1 MEAASSS
8 DTISERTEVL
18 HGEQNVV
25 DTVLQFTSKA
35 KSRIDACVDYTR
47 PSLTIEIEE
56 LRKAFLDA
64 KTRGIR
70 LRYVTEITKDNVQY
84 CKELLKMV
92 DELRHIDGIKGNF
105 YISETEYIA
114 PATLHTKGK
123 PASHIVYSNVKEIVE
138 QQRQFVFD
146 SFWSRAIPAE
156 QKLKEIEEGI
166 THYETRIVEDPD
178 QIIEEISRLT
188 ANSNQLVTCLT
199 PGGMQY
205 SYKYF
210 FNIKKKLL
218 EKQKKGQHK
227 GIRYISRIEKD
238 NVDLVKIYLNYGIQI
253 KHVKNLP
260 PMSFGVSDKE
270 MSATIEKMEGGKKIQ
285 SLLIST
291 EPLYIQHFISI
302 FQELWKNGVDAA
314 ERIKDIE
321 SDIDLADI
329 EVIQSSARAR
339 DLYLDNVRA
348 ASKEVLW
355 IFPTT
360 NAFIRQDKIGAIPLA
375 VQAAI
380 QKNVKVR
387 ILMPA
392 NSLVEQ
398 KLQQLKEYCHPCTI
412 DIRYIEQMSET
423 KATILVV
430 DRKDSMVMELK
441 DDSKSTFYEAIGLST
456 HSNSKAGV
464 LSYVAIFENL
474 WKQSELYEQLKIH
487 DKMQKEFIN
496 IAAHELR
503 TPVQP
508 ILGLSEIVLQN
519 TKDVEQAKLL
529 EVINRNAKRLQRL
542 TEDILD
548 VTKIESQSLNLNK
561 EQFNLNDVITSA
573 IDDITTNKII
583 SSSYPKTKNPIINL
597 KCNSQDIFVYAD
609 KGRISQVISN
619 LLNNAVKFTKD
630 KEDII
635 TVMIE
640 KKDHEKEEEQHNN
653 QEIVVSIQ
661 DTGQGIDPQIFPR
674 LYTKFVTKSETGTGL
689 GLFICKG
696 IIEAH
701 CGRLWAQNNSNGK
714 GATFSFSLPIA
725 NKLI

>member
-1 MEAASSS
+1 
-8 DTISERTEVL
+8 
-18 HGEQNVV
+18 
-25 DTVLQFTSKA
+25 
-35 KSRIDACVDYTR
+35 
-47 PSLTIEIEE
+47 
-56 LRKAFLDA
+56 
-64 KTRGIR
+64 
-70 LRYVTEITKDNVQY
+70 
-84 CKELLKMV
+84 
-92 DELRHIDGIKGNF
+92 
-105 YISETEYIA
+105 
-114 PATLHTKGK
+114 
-123 PASHIVYSNVKEIVE
+123 
-138 QQRQFVFD
+138 
-146 SFWSRAIPAE
+146 
-156 QKLKEIEEGI
+156 
-166 THYETRIVEDPD
+166 
-178 QIIEEISRLT
+178 
-188 ANSNQLVTCLT
+188 
-199 PGGMQY
+199 
-205 SYKYF
+205 
-210 FNIKKKLL
+210 
-218 EKQKKGQHK
+218 
-227 GIRYISRIEKD
+227 
-238 NVDLVKIYLNYGIQI
+238 
-253 KHVKNLP
+253 
-260 PMSFGVSDKE
+260 
-270 MSATIEKMEGGKKIQ
+270 
-285 SLLIST
+285 
-291 EPLYIQHFISI
+291 
-302 FQELWKNGVDAA
+302 
-314 ERIKDIE
+314 
-321 SDIDLADI
+321 
-329 EVIQSSARAR
+329 
-339 DLYLDNVRA
+339 
-348 ASKEVLW
+348 
-355 IFPTT
+355 
-360 NAFIRQDKIGAIPLA
+360 
-375 VQAAI
+375 
-380 QKNVKVR
+380 
-387 ILMPA
+387 
-392 NSLVEQ
+392 
-398 KLQQLKEYCHPCTI
+398 
-412 DIRYIEQMSET
+412 
-423 KATILVV
+423 
-430 DRKDSMVMELK
+430 MVMELK